1 MSVSTT
7 SEDHQV
13 ARPAVPVRAGPALV
27 RRDVVTRKGVIINV
41 NTPELPP
48 GVTQKALSY
57 VGNTWGRG
65 PGSRQLICVRSAVD
79 QPHQWGPLVTTKNA
93 CHHWHAGIP
102 CTHQGRCNNYH
113 ATLGSIMSD
122 LPRRDPVV
130 IGKIPRH
137 LRSQFAKDIAFHASE
152 QQKLKRMQK
161 EHFDLMN
168 AASDSDDASDEDPA
182 AAYAK
187 FAEAQRAAK
196 RRKVSD
202 GQPPPLPS
210 ASAPTSVGSTA
221 SAPAPASTGTAGE
234 GTPEEEKI
242 ITA

>member
-1 MSVSTT
+1 
-7 SEDHQV
+7 
-13 ARPAVPVRAGPALV
+13 
-27 RRDVVTRKGVIINV
+27 VVTRKGGIISV

-48 GVTQKALSY
+48 DVAHKALSY
-57 VGNTWGRG
+57 VGNQWGSG
-65 PGSRQLICVRSAVD
+65 PGSRQLICVRSAMD
-79 QPHQWGPLVTTKNA
+79 QPHQWGPLVTAKNA
-93 CHHWHAGIP
+93 CHYWHAGIP

-137 LRSQFAKDIAFHASE
+137 LRSKFAEDIAFHASKL
-152 QQKLKRMQK
+152 QKLKRMQK

-168 AASDSDDASDEDPA
+168 AASDSDDASDEDPS

-196 RRKVSD
+196 RAKHSH
-202 GQPPPLPS
+202 PAEPS
-210 ASAPTSVGSTA
+210 HSAEPAPEVEAAS
-221 SAPAPASTGTAGE
+221 PAPASEPAPEVEAAPPAPASAGTAGE
-234 GTPEEEKI
+234 STPEEEKI
-242 ITA
+242 VTV